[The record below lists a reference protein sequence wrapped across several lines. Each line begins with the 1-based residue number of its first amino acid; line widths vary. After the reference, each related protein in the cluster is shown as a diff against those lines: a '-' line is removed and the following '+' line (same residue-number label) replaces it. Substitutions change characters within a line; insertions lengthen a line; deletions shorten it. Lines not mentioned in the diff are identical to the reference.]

1 MKPAHGSQKQTFLYV
16 RSVKDFVLKLDSV
29 STRLAFN
36 YENVGV
42 LRRFALK
49 TTIRV
54 VFELQNIRISDVVGL
69 QIDFHASNKG
79 ENAPFLGK
87 FT

>member
-1 MKPAHGSQKQTFLYV
+1 
-16 RSVKDFVLKLDSV
+16 V

-42 LRRFALK
+42 LRSFALK
-49 TTIRV
+49 TTVRV
-54 VFELQNIRISDVVGL
+54 VFELQIIRIAHVVAL

-79 ENAPFLGK
+79 KIAPFLGK
-87 FT
+87 IP

>member
-1 MKPAHGSQKQTFLYV
+1 
-16 RSVKDFVLKLDSV
+16 V

-49 TTIRV
+49 ATIRV
-54 VFELQNIRISDVVGL
+54 VFELQNIRIADVVTL
-69 QIDFHASNKG
+69 QIDFHASNKSKT
-79 ENAPFLGK
+79 APL
-87 FT
+87 

>member
-1 MKPAHGSQKQTFLYV
+1 
-16 RSVKDFVLKLDSV
+16 V

-54 VFELQNIRISDVVGL
+54 VFELQNIRIVDVVAL

-79 ENAPFLGK
+79 KIAPFLGK
-87 FT
+87 FP

>member
-1 MKPAHGSQKQTFLYV
+1 
-16 RSVKDFVLKLDSV
+16 V
-29 STRLAFN
+29 STRLALD

-54 VFELQNIRISDVVGL
+54 VFELQNVRIGDVVGL
-69 QIDFHASNKG
+69 QIDFHASNESKI
-79 ENAPFLGK
+79 APRWGK
-87 FT
+87 FA

>member
-16 RSVKDFVLKLDSV
+16 RSVKDSVLKLDSV

-54 VFELQNIRISDVVGL
+54 VFELQNVRIAHVVGL
-69 QIDFHASNKG
+69 QIDFHASNEDKI
-79 ENAPFLGK
+79 APFWGK
-87 FT
+87 SA